1 MTRLNLIETSTSTG
15 KTKELLEG
23 VQANLGRVPNMMRAM
38 VNSPVVLEIYLSV
51 NTILARGMLT
61 PELRELL
68 AITVAQANQ
77 CEYCLAAHTARGKKL
92 GLDNTTMTTAQRSK
106 ASDPKIEAAL
116 NFARLL
122 IDKNGDI
129 SDADMLLLRSN
140 GYSDGEIAEIVAVTT
155 FNIFPNYFNK
165 VADTTL
171 DFPKAALLQ

>member
-1 MTRLNLIETSTSTG
+1 MARLSLIETTTSTG
-15 KTKELLEG
+15 KAKELLDG
-23 VQANLGRVPNMMRAM
+23 VHANLGRVPNMMRAM

-51 NTILARGMLT
+51 NTILSRGMLT

-77 CEYCLAAHTARGKKL
+77 CEYCLSAHTARGKKL
-92 GLDNTTMTTAQRSK
+92 GLDSETLITAQRSK
-106 ASDPKIEAAL
+106 ASDPKIGAAL

-122 IDKNGDI
+122 IEKNGDV
-129 SDADMLLLRSN
+129 SDEEITAVRAK

-165 VADTTL
+165 VAETAL
-171 DFPKAALLQ
+171 DFPKAGLM